1 MNIYKIIE
9 NEITDYESKT
19 TEISNGV
26 HRSAYK
32 RIKRISFFQNEGG
45 EDNKI
50 NEFGQYQY
58 WLKPIK
64 VYIDSTVKNL
74 RIDTKNFLLF
84 SINPI
89 KDFPVVFT
97 LNGALR
103 EYLFDTNRDT
113 QLKEDVESYVGWGN
127 LLWGKTEDGYEAK
140 DLSNTYIINQS
151 ARTVD
156 DTSIIERHQLTQS
169 QLRAME
175 GVFDNI
181 DKVIEDCGG
190 KTFSTTKNTTDATT
204 TNDIYEIFIR
214 SGEVS
219 EKDLFEAQGKEGGDP
234 NKFQLA
240 RIAVA
245 GLDKNKSDKKYILM
259 AEPFGKKKMSDFFK
273 EAHLGNYNNT
283 WLREGLYEM
292 FFDYIVAIREI
303 DNDIQEGLTWASKV
317 IFGASDIQTF
327 QSVRTDIENGRIIK
341 TKDLKQVDVRLQN
354 LDQLIAR
361 RNNLI
366 EEMDKVAHS
375 FEITQG
381 QTPPSGTPLGS
392 TRIAD
397 DNAGKHF
404 VVLRQ
409 KFTIPLK
416 HIYKEWVLD
425 KIVKNIKAQDIIK
438 ITGDENVLQQFRQL
452 AVDSWYTKN
461 LVKIGFHT
469 PEMAE
474 QIKAEKMEEMSKYD
488 ALVKNLPE
496 VWEGVMKRLYITIT
510 GENMNMEE
518 NLSTLTA
525 LLSLEQDPIR
535 RAHILDMIYAI
546 KNIPVPPPPTPTQQ
560 PTQPQQPQDN
570 SQIVKEQLV

>member
-9 NEITDYESKT
+9 NEITDYESKK
-19 TEISNGV
+19 TEISKGV
-26 HRSAYK
+26 HRSAFK
-32 RIKRISFFQNEGG
+32 RIKRIAFFQNEGG

-50 NEFGQYQY
+50 DELGQYQY

-113 QLKEDVESYVGWGN
+113 QLKEDVEYYVGWGN
-127 LLWGKTEDGYEAK
+127 CLWRKTEEGYELC

-151 ARTVD
+151 AKTVD
-156 DTSIIERHQLTQS
+156 ETPIIERHQLTQS

-181 DKVIEDCGG
+181 DNVIKDCGG
-190 KTFSTTKNTTDATT
+190 KTFSATKNTTEDTT

-214 SGEVS
+214 NGEIS

-245 GLDKNKSDKKYILM
+245 GIDKNKSDKKYVLL
-259 AEPFGKKKMSDFFK
+259 AEPFGKKIMSDFFK

-303 DNDIQEGLTWASKV
+303 DNDIQEGLEWASKV
-317 IFGASDIQTF
+317 IFGASDVQTF
-327 QSVRTDIENGRIIK
+327 QSVRTDIENGRIVK
-341 TKDLKQVDVRLQN
+341 TKDLHQIDVRLQN

-474 QIKAEKMEEMSKYD
+474 QIKAEKMDEISKYD
-488 ALVKNLPE
+488 ALVKNLPA
-496 VWEGVMKRLYITIT
+496 VWDGVMKRLYITIT

-546 KNIPVPPPPTPTQQ
+546 KNIPIPPPPAPVQ
-560 PTQPQQPQDN
+560 QPQQTTPEQ
-570 SQIVKEQLV
+570 SIKEQLV